1 LIFSDLHC
9 SDATSKN
16 GFGPF
21 QFICIDMKM
30 IVLKAKASYGCEVV
44 SGSMD

>member
-1 LIFSDLHC
+1 LHR
-9 SDATSKN
+9 SNATSKD

-30 IVLKAKASYGCEVV
+30 IVLKAKASYGCEVCN
-44 SGSMD
+44 GSIG